1 MAEAKRDV
9 IKTAVEGLVIKF
21 QIADQELTLDIN
33 KCPHDIKDELMIFG
47 AKRKVMNAAAGK
59 ETSVAISR
67 MRETIEALESGE
79 WNTRSTGTAEAVKA
93 QTIAMLK
100 GLPVNIRRQVA
111 KELEAKIKEAGISD
125 EELQE
130 ILNS

>member
-1 MAEAKRDV
+1 MAEAKRDT
-9 IKTAVEGLVIKF
+9 IKTATEGLVVRF

-33 KCPHDIKDELMIFG
+33 KCPKEIQDELMIFG

-67 MRETIEALESGE
+67 MRETIEALENGE

-100 GLPVNIRRQVA
+100 GLPQNIRKQVA
-111 KELEAKIKEAGISD
+111 KELEAKIREAGISD